1 MDAKLRALLVNCD
14 IGGIRD
20 YFAEKEME
28 YYECDLQDIVVSLE
42 SDIPQYDCLVESLG
56 IDNRTISA
64 DLFTDNKA
72 MYSIN
77 AYTTDVPEL
86 YFIVTEEFG
95 LDDGYGVVNELRF
108 TSDIAGFITN
118 HQ

>member
-1 MDAKLRALLVNCD
+1 MDAKLRELLENCD
-14 IGGIRD
+14 ISGIRD

-28 YYECDLQDIVVSLE
+28 YYENDLQDVIISLE

-56 IDNRTISA
+56 IDNKTISG

-72 MYSIN
+72 MYSVN
-77 AYTTDVPEL
+77 AYKTDVPEL

-108 TSDIAGFITN
+108 TANITEIVN
-118 HQ
+118 K

>member
-1 MDAKLRALLVNCD
+1 MDEKLRQLLENCD
-14 IGGIRD
+14 IGGIKD
-20 YFAEKEME
+20 YFSEKEME
-28 YYECDLQDIVVSLE
+28 YYENDLSDTVISLE

-56 IDNRTISA
+56 IDNKTISA

-77 AYTTDVPEL
+77 AYKTDIPEL

-95 LDDGYGVVNELRF
+95 LDDGYCVVNELRF
-108 TSDIAGFITN
+108 TADIDKL
-118 HQ
+118 QK